1 MVVKG
6 ARLYD
11 QLRKSRMALICPS
24 FTSSGLQVDAPG
36 MSSLTIPYSSLPED
50 IINIEYMS

>member
-6 ARLYD
+6 ARTRTQRHLP
-11 QLRKSRMALICPS
+11 RMALIHPS

-36 MSSLTIPYSSLPED
+36 MAPLLIPYTPLPKE
-50 IINIEYMS
+50 IMEIE

>member
-1 MVVKG
+1 
-6 ARLYD
+6 
-11 QLRKSRMALICPS
+11 MALICPS